1 MPTMITQQDLL
12 NDDVKVIRRLIEGE
26 SFIIT
31 SNGRPVGELNP
42 LNRPR
47 FASSL
52 AATAMFESAPTID
65 SKKFRKDIDSGVDQ
79 EVLPRTKN

>member
-12 NDDVKVIRRLIEGE
+12 NDNAEIMRRLIEGE

-31 SNGRPVGELNP
+31 CNGRPVGEFNP
-42 LNRPR
+42 LHRPR
-47 FASSL
+47 FVSSL

-65 SKKFRKDIDSGVDQ
+65 SKKFRKDMDSGVDQ